1 MAFKNAAVDRV
12 VECLATNTKM
22 ITTTV
27 QVATISANGMSTLAT
42 SIAQAWGMSGRRM
55 SSRSRSATIEDKIEI
70 TEGMRF
76 DAIRDEEPAVTDMR
90 SQKVD
95 FEKRLRLA
103 GFGDNPNVI
112 LGDLAILTGTR
123 RHPLYQYYEGGP
135 DRPRRLRV
143 QRLHPHSLR
152 ANQEH
157 LSPILR
163 PPSATNRSGR
173 VVWLNSVAAAWP
185 LLRLAGVLR
194 SRLGGRRISMAMR

>member
-1 MAFKNAAVDRV
+1 
-12 VECLATNTKM
+12 
-22 ITTTV
+22 
-27 QVATISANGMSTLAT
+27 
-42 SIAQAWGMSGRRM
+42 M

-135 DRPRRLRV
+135 ESSSTAKGSETPSRLTA
-143 QRLHPHSLR
+143 S
-152 ANQEH
+152 ETGTS
-157 LSPILR
+157 SPILR
-163 PPSATNRSGR
+163 PPSATNGSCR
-173 VVWLNSVAAAWP
+173 VVWLN
-185 LLRLAGVLR
+185 
-194 SRLGGRRISMAMR
+194 